1 MKILQDLLEDR
12 CFDDLAK
19 FSSLSWY
26 EVWPV
31 DIDIALLLV
40 TKTRSRS
47 CPTSSIAG
55 VAGISYALFRL
66 S

>member
-31 DIDIALLLV
+31 DIALLLV